1 MDRRRAKA
9 ITASPVMTHVTYN
22 GIPIYI
28 ENVDE
33 ISGVASIHPLDQP
46 ANRQRVPITS
56 LVEH

>member
-1 MDRRRAKA
+1 MDQRRAKA

-33 ISGVASIHPLDQP
+33 ETGIADIHPLDQP
-46 ANRQRVPITS
+46 SNKLEVPVTS

>member
-9 ITASPVMTHVTYN
+9 ITASSIMTHVTYN
-22 GIPIYI
+22 GVPIYI

-33 ISGVASIHPLDQP
+33 KTGIANIHHLEQP
-46 ANRQRVPITS
+46 SRKMEVPITS

>member
-9 ITASPVMTHVTYN
+9 ITASSVMTHVTYK
-22 GIPIYI
+22 GMPIYI

-33 ISGVASIHPLDQP
+33 ETGIADIHLINQP
-46 ANRQRVPITS
+46 SNRLKVPVTS

>member
-9 ITASPVMTHVTYN
+9 ITSSPNMTHVTYN
-22 GIPIYI
+22 GISIYI

-33 ISGVASIHPLDQP
+33 ETGIAEIYPLDQP
-46 ANRQRVPITS
+46 SNKLEVPVTS